1 MGNLRFLFFVL
12 REEKRV
18 FKQTKQIKDLKELF
32 SFEEDP
38 ELIHSVYV
46 IHQASGICIIYR
58 RYGTIE
64 FNEDLLSG
72 FLIALK
78 SFSQEV
84 TGGQGTIKVLDMQI
98 YYIILV
104 FQEGI
109 LVAAAADKLDDRIL
123 AQNAVQQVLENF
135 LDQFKEQIAKWHGDL
150 GEFPNF
156 SEKIDNIMKKGT
168 IAVVPHKIPI
178 LSLFWKDFQ
187 KLETLKQKGKKI
199 SNEDFQK
206 YASRKLPL
214 QVVSQG
220 YLSEKE
226 YEIVHNC
233 NGYNDTEDIAKRG
246 GISMEN
252 LKIILEKL
260 DNLGLLKMLE
270 VT

>member
-1 MGNLRFLFFVL
+1 M
-12 REEKRV
+12 
-18 FKQTKQIKDLKELF
+18 
-32 SFEEDP
+32 
-38 ELIHSVYV
+38 IHSVYV
-46 IHQASGICIIYR
+46 IHQVSGICIIYR

-84 TGGQGTIKVLDMQI
+84 TGGQGAIKVLDMQI

-123 AQNAVQQVLENF
+123 AQNAVQQVLEDF
-135 LDQFKEQIAKWHGDL
+135 IGQFKGQVANWHGDL
-150 GEFPNF
+150 NIFSHF
-156 SEKIDNIMKKGT
+156 SETIDNIMKNGT

-187 KLETLKQKGKKI
+187 KLEAFKKKGRKI
-199 SNEDFQK
+199 STEEFQQ
-206 YASRKLPL
+206 YSSRRLPR

-226 YEIVHNC
+226 YEIIHNC
-233 NGYNDTEDIAKRG
+233 NGYNDVEDIAKKG
-246 GISMEN
+246 GISLEN
-252 LKIILEKL
+252 LQSIIDKL
-260 DNLGLLKMLE
+260 NNLGLLKMLDFI
-270 VT
+270 